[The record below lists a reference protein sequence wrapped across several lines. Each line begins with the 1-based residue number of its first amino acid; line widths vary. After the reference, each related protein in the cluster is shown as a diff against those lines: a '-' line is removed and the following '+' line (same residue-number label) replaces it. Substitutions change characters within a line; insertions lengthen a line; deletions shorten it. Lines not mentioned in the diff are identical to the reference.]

1 MLNMRTWPIELT
13 TALYL
18 LSYLP
23 YIVITRWLATVP
35 LPGLGRPLTGLEILP
50 ATLIIATV
58 FTYLWI
64 WLSGWWRHSKSARIG
79 PLAIPVPTGWMWLS
93 GVCTAFILFTV
104 PLSYTF
110 VGVSIPFIQLVMRG
124 DILIIAPL
132 VDLFTGRKV
141 RWWSWTALA
150 LVAAALVITVG
161 DRGGF
166 HLPMLAWLTVILY
179 TIGYFG
185 RLAIMT
191 KIGKTGD
198 DGVIERY
205 FVEEKLIAMPLAVG
219 VLAAIGALGLG
230 AQGSELEF
238 GFVGVWS
245 SNQFIWIAALA
256 AFLFI
261 VSIFSI
267 IILLD
272 KRENSFCVPL
282 ERAASLLAGVGAAY
296 ILAIFFGG
304 RYPTGA
310 ELIGSAL
317 LVAAIVLLSVAP
329 RMSEARKQTDAAVA

>member
-64 WLSGWWRHSKSARIG
+64 WLSGWWRHSRSARIG
-79 PLAIPVPTGWMWLS
+79 PLAIPAPTGWMWLS

-110 VGVSIPFIQLVMRG
+110 AGVSIPFIQLVMRG

-132 VDLFTGRKV
+132 VDLFTGRRV
-141 RWWSWTALA
+141 RWWSWTALM
-150 LVAAALVITVG
+150 LVAVALVITVG

-166 HLPMLAWLTVILY
+166 HMPLLAWLTVILY

-198 DGVIERY
+198 AGAIERY

-219 VLAAIGALGLG
+219 VLALIGALG
-230 AQGSELEF
+230 F
-238 GFVGVWS
+238 IDVWS
-245 SNQFIWIAALA
+245 SNQFVWIAALA

-304 RYPTGA
+304 RYPTTA

-317 LVAAIVLLSVAP
+317 LVAAIVLLSIAP
-329 RMSEARKQTDAAVA
+329 RLSEARKQADAAVA